1 MKKIEAVVLVS
12 GGLDSCVTA
21 SIAVKEFSC
30 AFLHLG
36 YGQRTQSRELKA
48 FHNIADFNKI
58 EERIILNVDF
68 LKIIGGSSLTDSSL
82 KLGSTEIDG
91 IPDTYVPFRNGIFL
105 SIATAYAERIKAEK
119 IFIGAVW
126 EDSSGYPDCRPAFY
140 EKFNLA
146 INQGTRPKS
155 NIKIVTPL
163 IHMTKSEIIKLGISN
178 NAPLELTWSCYQNE
192 ARACG
197 VCESCKL
204 RLKGFK
210 DADIIDPIEYA

>member
-1 MKKIEAVVLVS
+1 MKKVKAVVLVS

-21 SIAVKEFSC
+21 SIAVKEFNC

-36 YGQRTQSRELKA
+36 YGQRTQDRELKA

-58 EERIILNVDF
+58 EERIIMNVDF
-68 LKIIGGSSLTDSSL
+68 LKIIGGSSLTDTSL
-82 KLGSTEIDG
+82 QLGSTEIDG

-105 SIATAYAERIKAEK
+105 SIAAAYAETIGAEK

-126 EDSSGYPDCRPAFY
+126 EDSSGYPDCRPVFY

-146 INQGTRPKS
+146 INQGTRPGT
-155 NIKIVTPL
+155 NIQIITPL
-163 IHMTKSEIIKLGISN
+163 IHMTKSEIIKKGISN

-192 ARACG
+192 ERACG
-197 VCESCKL
+197 KCESCKL

-210 DADIIDPIEYA
+210 EAGITDPIKYI